1 MISITK
7 EVLAQFVFIV
17 SFVVAITLAV
27 APLITSGNT
36 AGDAFLKIEG
46 VEGEAALS
54 EDTNVCD
61 GVTCADGSC
70 APTQAECGVEA
81 TISPDI
87 YADHDREVERTRAES
102 LEAERAELHRDA
114 EETTAIDSV
123 CNGFLCP
130 DGACVSDEV
139 WCGVDFDFSSSDP
152 AAAVDSVCNGY
163 LCNDGTCVS
172 DAVWCDMD
180 LTNVPGA
187 AVSCSERTPVR
198 CGDGSCGAS
207 PGVCRSLP
215 DVEWPDQRE
224 VDDPSVS
231 EDFSFPDTDDD
242 GDGVPTRLEAA
253 ESDSYFEGD
262 QQRTNAQ
269 QTRQDEADIDIVDP
283 DDIITA
289 QDYNSTRSNKRENE
303 FFNPDDDAE
312 DDESGVAT
320 VSAERLAA
328 IVNDPPNVR
337 CGAMVARADEE
348 GKLYC
353 WGGGVR
359 AAATGEENED
369 GSLATSTRVL
379 RHLSVRGDEVR
390 AWSDQERA
398 EFARFRELTQ
408 ERNTPETLLA
418 DVTSLIIEN
427 DRVRE
432 LEVDETEARMT
443 YRAQLRLFGFIPM
456 EREVTARAAEVDAVA
471 IDYPW
476 YSFLARKPDTPA
488 IENVFSS
495 LSTTIAARG
504 GGAGKVSLS
513 DFDF

>member
-1 MISITK
+1 MVSINK
-7 EVLAQFVFIV
+7 ELLVRLVFLI
-17 SFVVAITLAV
+17 SFVAAITLAV

-46 VEGEAALS
+46 IDGEAAIS

-61 GVTCADGSC
+61 GVTCPDGSC

-87 YADHDREVERTRAES
+87 YADHDREAERTRVES
-102 LEAERAELHRDA
+102 SEAERAESQREADD
-114 EETTAIDSV
+114 TTAIDSV
-123 CNGFLCP
+123 CSGYLCD
-130 DGACVSDEV
+130 DGECVSDEV
-139 WCGVDFDFSSSDP
+139 WCGINFDFSSSDP
-152 AAAVDSVCNGY
+152 AVAVDSVCNGY
-163 LCNDGTCVS
+163 LCDDGTCVS
-172 DAVWCDMD
+172 DAVWCDID
-180 LTNVPGA
+180 LTTLPGA

-198 CGDGSCGAS
+198 CGDGSCVAS
-207 PGVCRSLP
+207 PEVCRSIS
-215 DVEWPDQRE
+215 DIVRPDQIIAPDMQVGSE
-224 VDDPSVS
+224 PDYLDP
-231 EDFSFPDTDDD
+231 DDD
-242 GDGVPTRLEAA
+242 NDGVPTRLEAA

-269 QTRQDEADIDIVDP
+269 QTRQDGADIDIVDP

-303 FFNPDDDAE
+303 FFDPDDDAE

-320 VSAERLAA
+320 VSAERLAT
-328 IVNDPPNVR
+328 IVNNPPTVR
-337 CGAMVARADEE
+337 CGAISARDD
-348 GKLYC
+348 GGQLYC

-359 AAATGEENED
+359 AAAVGDENED

-379 RHLSVRGDEVR
+379 RHISVRGDEVR

-398 EFARFRELTQ
+398 EFARFRELAQ
-408 ERNTPETLLA
+408 ERTTPETLLA
-418 DVTSLIIEN
+418 DITSLIIEN

-476 YSFLARKPDTPA
+476 YSFLARKPDTSA
-488 IENVFSS
+488 IENIFSS
-495 LSTTIAARG
+495 LGTTIAARG